1 MIQARI
7 WPTLRAESKIYGMA
21 VLGVI
26 CSCAGCFIAM
36 IFLGIMWSVGGA
48 IPGYFIGDFLSK
60 ILHDGKAQRWLNWY
74 FPAFAKSCAPNSSIK
89 RFF

>member
-1 MIQARI
+1 MQTRM
-7 WPTLRAESKIYGMA
+7 WPPLRAESKIYGMA
-21 VLGVI
+21 VLGVMCGLI
-26 CSCAGCFIAM
+26 GCLIVM
-36 IFLGIMWSVGGA
+36 MFLGIMWSVGGA

-74 FPAFAKSCAPNSSIK
+74 FPKFAKSPMPSSSIK

>member
-1 MIQARI
+1 MQTRM
-7 WPTLRAESKIYGMA
+7 WPPLRAESKIYGMA
-21 VLGVI
+21 VLGVMCGLI
-26 CSCAGCFIAM
+26 GCLIVM
-36 IFLGIMWSVGGA
+36 MFLGIMWSVGGA

-74 FPAFAKSCAPNSSIK
+74 FPKFVKSPMPSSSIK